1 MVWDVDDED
10 VDAQKQEY
18 IKRKSYHQFSGPRY

>member
-18 IKRKSYHQFSGPRY
+18 IKRKSHCQFPGPRY